1 MKFSRIFVII
11 MLCVVFSACNIRNRS
26 TWGDGEYVTDT
37 EVMYQYESAPE
48 TQKFDQ
54 LLIVN
59 DEAEV
64 ILSDDFV
71 SDETCETEIRI
82 HETEYESDEFEF
94 KEKVSLSD
102 LDVPEA
108 QEIIP
113 ETESVIECVEIEIKE
128 PMKIETVSEPM
139 FLASSFVLED
149 FESKEDDWFDDS
161 EVCKT
166 TSVIE
171 SEIKQVESSWIRYY
185 DDKQYSEYPTACE
198 VWQIIRSWGWN
209 EAIAAGIIGNM
220 MTECGGLT
228 LDLDWDL
235 YDDTWMYYG
244 LCMWSLYW
252 APETSGMSI
261 EQQMTYLYNTIETNM
276 NYFGGSLDEF
286 LKITDPGYAALYF
299 QWYYEV
305 GTSSET
311 RYAGA
316 LEAYEYFRSK

>member
-1 MKFSRIFVII
+1 MKFNRIFIIVI
-11 MLCVVFSACNIRNRS
+11 LCVMLSGCSIHNSS
-26 TWGDGEYVTDT
+26 TCCDHALDT
-37 EVMYQYESAPE
+37 EDICHYESTPE

-54 LLIVN
+54 VLVTNYEIEN
-59 DEAEV
+59 
-64 ILSDDFV
+64 ISTDDSV
-71 SDETCETEIRI
+71 SDETCETEARI
-82 HETEYESDEFEF
+82 CETEFESDESEF
-94 KEKVSLSD
+94 KRKVSLSD

-113 ETESVIECVEIEIKE
+113 ETESVVEYVEITIKE
-128 PMKIETVSEPM
+128 SLIVETVPEPM
-139 FLASSFVLED
+139 FLASVSASEY
-149 FESKEDDWFDDS
+149 FESTENDWFDIS
-161 EVCKT
+161 ESCET
-166 TSVIE
+166 TEVVE
-171 SEIKQVESSWIRYY
+171 TQPVESAWIRYY
-185 DDKQYSEYPTACE
+185 NDTQYSKYPVACE

-209 EAIAAGIIGNM
+209 EAVAAGIIGNM

-305 GTSSET
+305 GVSSET

-316 LEAYEYFRSK
+316 LEAYEYFRMK